1 MSRMIHSIALALL
14 LAIGLTLATA
24 GTPLRAASPA
34 VVVSAVDSFRVGDK
48 GVLCSAQ
55 RLSTDPRFASMFD
68 RGYQLLCRDA
78 ASAVGQAYAL
88 KARHG
93 AAAAALV
100 AQRPNDIAC
109 EGAVTAGLAGLGG
122 AMKAAC
128 RDGSG
133 LLRTVYLLDRGDT
146 LYVVE
151 GFSAYDSA
159 LLLAF
164 RSLVANRPVPGEVSV
179 ATTNAG
185 DPAAFARVQATTLD
199 PAQALAAGY
208 RRNVEG
214 SYAEAAEFF
223 DALVGRAR
231 ANDSRATH
239 IAEYFANAA
248 IQQSNLGNFA
258 EAARLFDTA
267 AKASDGADPLFASL
281 FRNLR
286 AIDRLNARDA
296 KAALAVLDSPLP
308 PVHAAQQAVDA
319 LSHGVIDRQVAQRLA
334 QDDGTMTR
342 LGGGAG
348 QLSEVERASLLDAQA
363 HYLRGVALRMTGDDA
378 GTRAELTH
386 AVSAFEAVR
395 GGNVVSMRWLLAG
408 TNSVLAQ
415 LDEAEGRS
423 REAET
428 RLREAATI
436 YSAQYPGSATLLAA
450 RARLAAL
457 QLRHGDHAA
466 GLAAFRE
473 LVRDAAGTPGGSEAL
488 RGLVGPYFDTLI
500 AEHPK
505 DAEGDFF
512 TASQML
518 VRPGVA
524 QTQAVF
530 ARELSGGS
538 DEAAA
543 LFRQSVS
550 LTREIVA
557 ADVEVARL
565 AAIEQRSPLDDEAL
579 ARAQAHRRQL
589 GTDQTM
595 LLARLAA
602 FPKFR
607 VMANSAIALGD
618 LQAALGPD
626 EAYYKLLLVGETP
639 YAMLVRRDSARM
651 MRVAGTRAELEKLT
665 NTIRDSIVIEEA
677 NQLTTAPFDLVAA
690 RRMYVL
696 LFGDL
701 AGQMGA
707 IRHLVFEPD
716 GPLLKLPANVLVTD
730 DASIAAYQARLK
742 QRNPDEFDFTG
753 VAWLGRD
760 RMISTA
766 VSAQSFIDVRRIT
779 PSHARRR
786 YLGLGQNAPTAQL
799 AWAPHSEAGRDPC
812 DWGLA
817 LWNKPISSAE
827 LNLASTILGGADNQ
841 VITGADF
848 SDSALR
854 ARSDLKD
861 FRIIQFATHGL
872 VTAPHPGCPAR
883 PALVTS
889 FGRQDSD
896 GLLSF
901 KEIFDLRLDADTV
914 ILSACDT
921 AGAATAA
928 ATREAGITTG
938 GNFALDGLVRAFVGA
953 GARAVVASH
962 WPVPDDYD
970 ATRKLMSVI
979 YEGGT
984 TRAVGES
991 MRISQQ
997 RLMDDPLT
1005 SHPYY
1010 WAAFAI
1016 VGDAAKPLTSDLVGG
1031 GNARAAR

>member
-1 MSRMIHSIALALL
+1 MSRLIRTFALAAAL
-14 LAIGLTLATA
+14 GLCGLGASA
-24 GTPLRAASPA
+24 QAAARP
-34 VVVSAVDSFRVGDK
+34 VQVSAVDSFRVGDK

-55 RLSTDPRFASMFD
+55 RVSTDPRFATMFD
-68 RGYQLLCRDA
+68 RGYQIVCRDA
-78 ASAVGQAYAL
+78 AAAVGQAYAL
-88 KARHG
+88 KTRNG
-93 AAAAALV
+93 AAARQLV
-100 AQRPNDIAC
+100 ARREHDITC
-109 EGAVTAGLAGLGG
+109 DSMVTAGLIGLEGT
-122 AMKAAC
+122 MKASC
-128 RDGSG
+128 RDGNG
-133 LLRTVYLLDRGDT
+133 LLRTVYLLDRGGT
-146 LYVVE
+146 VYAVE
-151 GFSAYDSA
+151 GLSAYDSA
-159 LLLAF
+159 LVLAF
-164 RSLVANRPVPGEVSV
+164 RSLVTNRPAPGEVSV

-185 DPAAFARVQATTLD
+185 DPAAFARVQAATLD

-208 RRNVEG
+208 SRNVEG

-223 DALVGRAR
+223 ESLVGRAR
-231 ANDSRATH
+231 ANDARATH
-239 IAEYFANAA
+239 IAEYYANAA

-267 AKASDGADPLFASL
+267 AKVADGTDPMFASL

-296 KAALAVLDSPLP
+296 KGALAVLDTPLP
-308 PVHAAQQAVDA
+308 PVRAAAGAVEA
-319 LSHGVIDRQVAQRLA
+319 LAQGIIDKQISQRLA
-334 QDDGTMTR
+334 LDDGAMAR

-363 HYLRGVALRMTGDDA
+363 HYLRGVALRISGDNA
-378 GTRAELTH
+378 ATRAELAR
-386 AVSAFEAVR
+386 AVAGFEAVR

-408 TNSVLAQ
+408 ANSVLAQ

-428 RLREAATI
+428 RLREAAMI
-436 YSAQYPGSATLLAA
+436 YAAQYPGSATLLAA
-450 RARLAAL
+450 RARLASM
-457 QLRHGDHAA
+457 QVRHGDKGA
-466 GLAAFRE
+466 GLAAFRD
-473 LVRDAAGTPGGSEAL
+473 LVHEATGTPGGAEAL
-488 RGLVGPYFDTLI
+488 RGLIRPYFEALVTERPKG
-500 AEHPK
+500 AE
-505 DAEGDFF
+505 DDFF
-512 TASQML
+512 AASQML

-557 ADVEVARL
+557 SDVEVARL
-565 AAIEQRSPLDDEAL
+565 AAVEQRGPLDEEAL
-579 ARAQAHRRQL
+579 AKAQAHRRQL
-589 GTDQTM
+589 GIDQTGV
-595 LLARLAA
+595 LARLAA

-607 VMANSAIALGD
+607 VMANSAIALAD
-618 LQAALGPD
+618 LKAALGAD
-626 EAYYKLLLVGETP
+626 EAYYKLVMVGETP
-639 YAMLVRRDSARM
+639 FAMMVRRDGAQM
-651 MRVAGTRAELEKLT
+651 ARVAATRGELEKLT

-696 LFGDL
+696 LFGAM
-701 AGQMGA
+701 AGDMKA
-707 IRHLVFEPD
+707 VRHLVFEPD

-730 DASIAAYQARLK
+730 DASIAAYQARLHDK
-742 QRNPDEFDFTG
+742 NPDEFDFTG

-766 VSAQSFIDVRRIT
+766 VSAQSFIDVRRLA

-786 YLGLGQNAPTAQL
+786 YLGMGQNTPTEQL
-799 AWAPHSEAGRDPC
+799 AWAPHSEAGRDSC
-812 DWGLA
+812 DWGLS

-827 LNLASTILGGADNQ
+827 LKLASTMLGGADNE

-848 SDSALR
+848 SDSTLR
-854 ARSDLKD
+854 SRGDLKD

-953 GARAVVASH
+953 GARAVIASH

-984 TRAVGES
+984 VRAVGES
-991 MRISQQ
+991 MRLSQQ

-1016 VGDAAKPLTSDLVGG
+1016 VGDAAKPLTSGEGG
-1031 GNARAAR
+1031 GAARAAQ